1 MVRWTRYTRKQYR
14 KNNKINLKGMNLLSE
29 RKKGKY
35 NKKYNILI
43 VIATI
48 YIIYA
53 IINLISTPTDVFV
66 IEYGKVSS
74 EESAIGYIIR
84 EETVVKSENSQKNLV
99 SIKSEG
105 EKVAKDEPIFRYYS
119 NEEELVTQQIKEIN
133 QKLNEELKNHTEL
146 LSPDVKALDKQIEQ
160 KIDRLSNYTDI
171 EKIKEYKNDI
181 NTYLNKKVDIIGKNS
196 EKGSSIKQLYEER
209 TMYEEKLNK
218 STSYIKV
225 PMSGVVSYRVD
236 NLENVLTPNDF
247 NSITKDLLE
256 GLNIKVGQ
264 IVATSSQQGKV
275 INNYKC
281 YIATIMNT
289 KEALNS
295 KERAKIKNTII
306 KQRRT
311 KCYY

>member
-1 MVRWTRYTRKQYR
+1 MARWTRYTRKQYR

-29 RKKGKY
+29 RKKKKY

-43 VIATI
+43 VIAVI

-66 IEYGKVSS
+66 IEYGKVSL

-99 SIKSEG
+99 SMKSEG

-119 NEEELVTQQIKEIN
+119 SEEELVNQQIKEIN

-146 LSPDVKALDKQIEQ
+146 FPADAKALDRQIEQ
-160 KIDRLSNYTDI
+160 KIDGLSNNTDI

-181 NTYLNKKVDIIGKNS
+181 NTYLDKKVDIIGQNS
-196 EKGSSIKQLYEER
+196 EKDSNIKQLYEER
-209 TMYEEKLNK
+209 TMYEEKLNQ
-218 STSYIKV
+218 STEYIKV

-236 NLENVLTPNDF
+236 NLETVLTPNNFD
-247 NSITKDLLE
+247 SITKDLLE
-256 GLNIKVGQ
+256 GLDIKVGQ

-275 INNYKC
+275 INNYEC

-289 KEALNS
+289 EEALNS
-295 KERAKIKNTII
+295 KERSGIKNTII
-306 KQRRT
+306 KQRRA